1 MMNRSKLLII
11 LHIFIFLTL
20 GTFVLWFLHKD
31 PMTSTGDYISGIGS
45 VASVYAILITLWQLR
60 LVKVT
65 SEATKEAVFTKTK
78 EIETLFTYADIE
90 RHIEMCS
97 YVQMCLQNQQ
107 YEAAALRMENLKG
120 ILIEI
125 MINDILPPE
134 ASRHL
139 QILIKRIGND
149 IVAVRGIWKDNQ
161 NNNMESILQ
170 HIDDVSTYLQKVS
183 SIIKKDAYVKK
194 V

>member
-1 MMNRSKLLII
+1 MMNRSNLLII

-20 GTFVLWFLHKD
+20 GAFVLWFLQND

-45 VASVYAILITLWQLR
+45 VASVYAILITLWQLGQ
-60 LVKVT
+60 VKAT
-65 SEATKEAVFTKTK
+65 SEATKDAVLKKTK

-97 YVQMCLQNQQ
+97 YVHMCLQNQQ

-120 ILIEI
+120 IMIEI
-125 MINDILPPE
+125 MINNILPHE

-149 IVAVRGIWKDNQ
+149 VVAVRGIWKDNQ
-161 NNNMESILQ
+161 NNNLRSILQ